1 MPPHPPTA
9 PLLPSS
15 PQALDDP
22 NTTKS
27 SIETMKKA
35 LADTLAKRM
44 LAKFIAPNTPAPDVV
59 TITAIVR
66 EEVDGFMNNT
76 GSVKESEIAA
86 LERRIKDRITGGK
99 VAGRRFGAPVV
110 DEWAEISKWQAK
122 ENDRVQAEKLASY
135 KASQRKMK
143 EELDAQVAEKAR
155 KKLLEKEEVVA
166 DKVDVTRRLEEW
178 KLDELEKIAKRTAAV
193 DKLKTDRRAQLEDK
207 AARKAAIEEEKRQ
220 EEADLRRALAADYRR
235 KQAEEAAAKRKIAA
249 EIEKLKKSNEETLA
263 LRAKQAAD
271 DEALDLKYQEMY
283 AEKLRKQEEAYHA
296 NLLKMKEKQK
306 SQEAFGNAIGPYKR
320 YMPDEIIEKN
330 AANYD
335 RLAAER
341 DARDAKHQVDLNAAV
356 KKELAEQVK
365 AKQERLDRER
375 DEEARRYARFAR
387 VVDTL
392 ESAERES
399 RREGFERA
407 VRHKEELEA
416 QMRDNMVRKKVFPMT
431 ATEKELN
438 TALLQ
443 RVKAE
448 QGSY

>member
-1 MPPHPPTA
+1 
-9 PLLPSS
+9 
-15 PQALDDP
+15 
-22 NTTKS
+22 
-27 SIETMKKA
+27 MKRA

-44 LAKFIAPNTPAPDVV
+44 LAKFVAPNTPAPDVV
-59 TITAIVR
+59 TITAIVH
-66 EEVDGFMNNT
+66 EEVEAFMNNT
-76 GSVKESEIAA
+76 GSVKETEIAA

-110 DEWAEISKWQAK
+110 DEWAEISRWQAK
-122 ENDRVQAEKLASY
+122 ENDRIQSEKIANY

-155 KKLLEKEEVVA
+155 KKLLEKDEVVA
-166 DKVDVTRRLEEW
+166 DKEDVTRKLEEW

-207 AARKAAIEEEKRQ
+207 AARKAAMEEEKRQ

-296 NLLKMKEKQK
+296 NLLKMKEKQT

-392 ESAERES
+392 ESAERDS
-399 RREGFERA
+399 KRDGFERA
-407 VRHKEELEA
+407 ARHKEELEA

-448 QGSY
+448 QGSF